1 MPEACEGGRS
11 FERRRA
17 SEKADHDGQE
27 CNPWDIRPQR
37 AKTALPAS
45 LNTEVEAK
53 AEALIEDVLKP
64 KEVFRKVLAD
74 RRQSRQHAS
83 VLSEGMIDQ
92 DPYRDQSEEGQTEAK
107 SLCFRPQKEPE
118 EGP

>member
-1 MPEACEGGRS
+1 MAKKR
-11 FERRRA
+11 
-17 SEKADHDGQE
+17 
-27 CNPWDIRPQR
+27 NPWDIRPQR

-92 DPYRDQSEEGQTEAK
+92 DHTVTNRRRGIP
-107 SLCFRPQKEPE
+107 RPKAL
-118 EGP
+118 